1 MQVRWYGQSA
11 FTLTGSSTTVTI
23 DPFGEFP
30 DRPGSDARRRSA
42 SSIRPTTSS
51 PATR

>member
-30 DRPGSDARRRSA
+30 RQARAATCAGSTRRCPRTT
-42 SSIRPTTSS
+42 PTCC
-51 PATR
+51 